1 MVQGKQATRNPLP
14 VNQTLLPCFFKVQQ
28 QSATCYSIEESRN
41 TGGGFTLTHNR
52 IQKTAAAA
60 AAAGNYISN
69 KKLARFLHLLV
80 HFLLD
85 AEPVAATAAG
95 IRGST
100 GAPFAF
106 PLNIMPPPPP
116 PPLRPPPPPP
126 P

>member
-1 MVQGKQATRNPLP
+1 
-14 VNQTLLPCFFKVQQ
+14 VQQ

-52 IQKTAAAA
+52 IQKTAAAAA

-116 PPLRPPPPPP
+116 PPPLRPPPPPP